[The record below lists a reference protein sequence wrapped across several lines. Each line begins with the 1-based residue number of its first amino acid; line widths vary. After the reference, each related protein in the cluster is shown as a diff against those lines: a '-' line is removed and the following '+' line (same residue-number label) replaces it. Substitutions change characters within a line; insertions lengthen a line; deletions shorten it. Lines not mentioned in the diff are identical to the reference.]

1 MKVVAQ
7 LISLLFPCVT
17 TVAVGTLLLL
27 SYATSGSM
35 KERLADCL
43 QDEDYVQLLETAQT
57 GLPHINTPHHVVVV
71 GAGMAGLTAAVLLQD
86 ARHKVT

>member
-1 MKVVAQ
+1 
-7 LISLLFPCVT
+7 
-17 TVAVGTLLLL
+17 
-27 SYATSGSM
+27 M

-57 GLPHINTPHHVVVV
+57 GLPHINRPHHVVVV

-86 ARHKVT
+86 AGHKVTETTSSPPVVPVKTVAVQQQENLQHWCSTSGY